1 MREIICKGT
10 NQMEDVTPTLNS
22 SQTEATPASTV
33 TLTPPAAAI
42 KERLRSGLNGEATAV
57 VNAYNTAIALGSGSV
72 PVFATPAMAALV
84 EEAAVKAVADVLG
97 EDQTTVGV
105 YLELQHLAATPLG
118 LTVRAEAK
126 LVNVEGR
133 RLTFRVTAYDD
144 VEQIGIGSHQRML
157 VDTSRFLA
165 RTQTKHA
172 R

>member
-1 MREIICKGT
+1 MADITTIPDAA
-10 NQMEDVTPTLNS
+10 QEDTAPVP
-22 SQTEATPASTV
+22 TV
-33 TLTPPAAAI
+33 TLVPPAAAI
-42 KERLRSGLNGEATAV
+42 KERLRSGLSGEAAAVVDDHNTAV
-57 VNAYNTAIALGSGSV
+57 ALGSGSV

-118 LTVRAEAK
+118 MTVRAEAK

-144 VEQIGIGSHQRML
+144 MEQVGIGSHQRML

-172 R
+172 K